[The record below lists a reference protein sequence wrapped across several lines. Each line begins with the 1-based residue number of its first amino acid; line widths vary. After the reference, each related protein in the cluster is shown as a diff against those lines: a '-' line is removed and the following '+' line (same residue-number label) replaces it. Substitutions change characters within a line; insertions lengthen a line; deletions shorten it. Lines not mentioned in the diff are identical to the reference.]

1 MTDKS
6 IDIDRMMEIFNHIA
20 MREGFNLVVNEI
32 NPMDFFSSK
41 EKFYTMMDRMIDYYI
56 ETEEYEKC
64 SILVEVKKQNGYTDP
79 EDEKVFS
86 K

>member
-41 EKFYTMMDRMIDYYI
+41 EKFYTMMDRMIDY
-56 ETEEYEKC
+56 
-64 SILVEVKKQNGYTDP
+64 
-79 EDEKVFS
+79 
-86 K
+86 